1 MRYLKKFETLGEYEM
16 FRASAEFVKP
26 NVSLIGT
33 EVKFT
38 GFDPPLYVEAIE
50 DLTVSFS
57 TNAIQYSLDKA
68 NWVDLPAATA
78 TPTISAGQKV
88 YFKASGLTAR
98 SSAGIGTFS
107 MTAPCNVGGNIMSM
121 SHGDDYV
128 NATEITQS
136 YQFYS
141 LFKNAANIVSAE
153 NLVLPA
159 TTLTSYSYGALFYQ
173 CTSLTKSFS
182 VLPAT
187 IVPTWAYSTIFR
199 NCSNLQDAPE
209 ILATS
214 IGTYGCKLMFSGCKK
229 LVKAPSA
236 LYAKSP
242 NTSSYESM
250 FSECYILE
258 VAPVIYAETLAN
270 YCCSDMFRNCR
281 KLSYIKAMFI
291 TEPSSSYTSNWVDGV
306 ATSGTFV
313 KNAAATWENSF
324 GNSAIP
330 SGWTVET
337 ADA

>member
-88 YFKASGLTAR
+88 YFKASGLTAT

-159 TTLTSYSYGALFYQ
+159 TTLTSYCYDALFYQ

-187 IVPTWAYSTIFR
+187 IVPTGAYSTIFR
-199 NCSNLQDAPE
+199 DCSNLQDAPE

-214 IGTYGCKLMFSGCKK
+214 IGAYGCKAMFSGCKK

-242 NTSSYESM
+242 NQSYDSM
-250 FSECYILE
+250 FYDCYILE
-258 VAPVIYAETLAN
+258 VAPVIYAETLAS

-291 TEPSSSYTSNWVDGV
+291 TEPSSSYTSNWVNGV

>member
-1 MRYLKKFETLGEYEM
+1 MKYLKKFETQEEYDDY
-16 FRASAEFVKP
+16 RASAEFVKP

-57 TNAIQYSLDKA
+57 TNAIQYSLDKV
-68 NWVDLPAATA
+68 NWVDLPAATP

-88 YFKASGLTAR
+88 YFKASGLTAT

-136 YQFYS
+136 YQFNL
-141 LFKNAANIVSAE
+141 LFGNAANIVSAE

-159 TTLTSYSYGALFYQ
+159 TTLTSYCYTALFYK
-173 CTSLTKSFS
+173 CTSLIKSFS
-182 VLPAT
+182 VLPAS
-187 IVPTWAYSTIFR
+187 IVPTWAYSAMFR
-199 NCSNLQDAPE
+199 DCSNLQDAPE

-214 IGTYGCKLMFSGCKK
+214 IGNYGCKVMFLGCKK

-242 NTSSYESM
+242 GESYGSM
-250 FSECYILE
+250 FYDCSILE
-258 VAPVIYAETLAN
+258 VAPVIYAETPSK
-270 YCCSDMFRNCR
+270 YCCSDMFKGCR

-291 TEPSSSYTSNWVDGV
+291 TAPSSSYTSNWVSNV
-306 ATSGTFV
+306 PASGTFV

-330 SGWTVET
+330 SGWTVEL

>member
-1 MRYLKKFETLGEYEM
+1 MRYLKKFETLEEYDDY
-16 FRASAEFVKP
+16 RASAEFVKP
-26 NVSLIGT
+26 NVSQIGV

-38 GFDPPLYVEAIE
+38 GIDPPLYVEAIE

-78 TPTISAGQKV
+78 TPTIRAGQKV
-88 YFKASGLTAR
+88 YFKASGLTAT

-136 YQFYS
+136 YQFQS
-141 LFKNAANIVSAE
+141 LFANAANIVSAE

-159 TTLTSYSYGALFYQ
+159 TTLTDYCYKSLFYK
-173 CTSLTKSFS
+173 CTSLIKSFS
-182 VLPAT
+182 VLPAS
-187 IVPTWAYSTIFR
+187 IAPTWAYAVMFR
-199 NCSNLQDAPE
+199 DCSNLQDAPE

-214 IGTYGCKLMFSGCKK
+214 IRDYGCKLMFADCKK

-242 NTSSYESM
+242 GRSYESM
-250 FSECYILE
+250 FYDCYILE
-258 VAPVIYAETLAN
+258 VAPVIYAETLPS
-270 YCCSDMFRNCR
+270 YCCSQMFGYCY

-291 TEPSSSYTSNWVDGV
+291 TAPGTNYTNIWVSGV
-306 ATSGTFV
+306 PAGGTFV
-313 KNAAATWENSF
+313 KNAVATWENSF
-324 GNSAIP
+324 GTSAIP
-330 SGWTVET
+330 SGWTVEL

>member
-78 TPTISAGQKV
+78 TPTIRAGQKV
-88 YFKASGLTAR
+88 YFKASGLTAT

-128 NATEITQS
+128 NATEITQN
-136 YQFYS
+136 YQFYL
-141 LFKNAANIVSAE
+141 LFANAANIVSAE

-159 TTLTSYSYGALFYQ
+159 TTLTSYCYQSLFLK
-173 CTSLTKSFS
+173 CTSLIKSFS
-182 VLPAT
+182 VLPAS
-187 IVPTWAYSTIFR
+187 IVPTWAYGIMFR
-199 NCSNLQDAPE
+199 DCSNLQDAPE

-214 IGTYGCKLMFSGCKK
+214 IRDYGCKAMFSGCNK

-242 NTSSYESM
+242 GRSYESM
-250 FSECYILE
+250 FYECYSLE
-258 VAPVIYAETLAN
+258 VAPVIYAETLSF
-270 YCCSDMFRNCR
+270 YCCSQMFSGCR

-291 TEPSSSYTSNWVDGV
+291 TAPSLSYTNNWVDGV

-313 KNAAATWENSF
+313 KNAAATWELTGSS
-324 GNSAIP
+324 GIP
-330 SGWTVET
+330 SGWTVEL